1 MFFGG
6 KRSPLASLGIW
17 QQTATDPAEVAEA
30 AKKIDEAAAHSGE
43 AGQRYAVVIE
53 AVNEFLS
60 TAADAPLTAMIKT
73 LTRLGHV
80 VIAEGETSVLGGA
93 WPLLNAVKAARTGLA
108 LQPEQGDGAM
118 VYKTDFPRSRRG
130 DFPPGRGL
138 LVEGGKVRLLQVAL
152 PE

>member
-1 MFFGG
+1 M
-6 KRSPLASLGIW
+6 
-17 QQTATDPAEVAEA
+17 
-30 AKKIDEAAAHSGE
+30 
-43 AGQRYAVVIE
+43 
-53 AVNEFLS
+53 
-60 TAADAPLTAMIKT
+60 
-73 LTRLGHV
+73 

-108 LQPEQGDGAM
+108 LQPEQSDGAM

>member
-1 MFFGG
+1 MLEGVERG
-6 KRSPLASLGIW
+6 VSDVEQRINH
-17 QQTATDPAEVAEA
+17 EVGHTE
-30 AKKIDEAAAHSGE
+30 
-43 AGQRYAVVIE
+43 RRVI
-53 AVNEFLS
+53 A
-60 TAADAPLTAMIKT
+60 

-108 LQPEQGDGAM
+108 LQPEQSDGAM

-138 LVEGGKVRLLQVAL
+138 LVEGGKVCLLQVAL